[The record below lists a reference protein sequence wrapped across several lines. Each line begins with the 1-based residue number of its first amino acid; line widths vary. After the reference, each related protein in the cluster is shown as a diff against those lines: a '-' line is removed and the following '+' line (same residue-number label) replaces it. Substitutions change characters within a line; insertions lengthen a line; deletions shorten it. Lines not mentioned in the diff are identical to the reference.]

1 MKRWFLD
8 RLMMIIV
15 VAPVAVAF
23 VMLGYSIDWPT
34 LIYTLLVVAV
44 VDAVRETTE

>member
-1 MKRWFLD
+1 MKHWLLV
-8 RLMMIIV
+8 RLIMIAV

-23 VMLGYSIDWPT
+23 VALGYLIDWPT

-44 VDAVRETTE
+44 VDAVRESTE